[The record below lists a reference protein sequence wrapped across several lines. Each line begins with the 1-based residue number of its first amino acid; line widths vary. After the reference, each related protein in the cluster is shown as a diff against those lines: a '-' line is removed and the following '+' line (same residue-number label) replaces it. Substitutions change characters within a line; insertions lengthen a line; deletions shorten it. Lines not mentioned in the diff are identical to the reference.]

1 MSLLSDF
8 QLAVITIMKLITILV
23 SDANQS
29 FCVTGLEAV
38 PFAVAWHFGILNHLL
53 KAIVLKTIV

>member
-1 MSLLSDF
+1 MRLLSDF
-8 QLAVITIMKLITILV
+8 QLAVITIMKLIKILV

-29 FCVTGLEAV
+29 FAV